1 MTLLRRQTK
10 GIEIVYFLLILLC
23 VLLYLDYKKFNNKKT
38 TMEEKN
44 ESNMRRLNTINGIF
58 LLIIAVSGNFTAEVL
73 SCRMR
78 KLLNDNMYAKNLV
91 IISTIYFSL
100 GFVDIQSNLS
110 PIDLLRRSIVIWIF
124 FLIFNR
130 MKPVNMYIVLF
141 LIINILVIRN
151 WIDYLTAKDEEK
163 YEKTINLL
171 FDITDGLFLI
181 TSMISIYGFYDYL
194 HQKIKDHSNYGLNN
208 TFNYYTFIFGK
219 VDCDS
224 ITS

>member
-1 MTLLRRQTK
+1 MYLFKPQTK
-10 GIEIVYFLLILLC
+10 GLEIVYFLAILLS
-23 VLLYLDYKKFNNKKT
+23 VLLYLDYKKFNHEKTSIQGKKERKMT
-38 TMEEKN
+38 
-44 ESNMRRLNTINGIF
+44 RLNTINGIF
-58 LLIIAVSGNFTAEVL
+58 LLIITVSGNFTAEVL
-73 SCRMR
+73 GCRMR

-91 IISTIYFSL
+91 VIATIYFSL

-130 MKPVNMYIVLF
+130 MKPMNMYIVLF
-141 LIINILVIRN
+141 LIVSILVIRN
-151 WIDYLTAKDEEK
+151 WIDYLTAKNDET

-181 TSMISIYGFYDYL
+181 TSMVSIYGFYDYL
-194 HQKIKDHSNYGLNN
+194 HQKIKYHSND

-219 VDCDS
+219 LDCDS

>member
-1 MTLLRRQTK
+1 
-10 GIEIVYFLLILLC
+10 
-23 VLLYLDYKKFNNKKT
+23 
-38 TMEEKN
+38 
-44 ESNMRRLNTINGIF
+44 
-58 LLIIAVSGNFTAEVL
+58 
-73 SCRMR
+73 
-78 KLLNDNMYAKNLV
+78 
-91 IISTIYFSL
+91 
-100 GFVDIQSNLS
+100 
-110 PIDLLRRSIVIWIF
+110 
-124 FLIFNR
+124 

-194 HQKIKDHSNYGLNN
+194 HQKIKDHSNYDLNN